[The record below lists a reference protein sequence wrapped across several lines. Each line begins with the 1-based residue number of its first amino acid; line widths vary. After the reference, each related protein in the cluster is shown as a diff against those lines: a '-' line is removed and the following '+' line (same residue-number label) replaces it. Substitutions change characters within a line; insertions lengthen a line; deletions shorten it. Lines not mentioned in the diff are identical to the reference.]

1 MEQTPATST
10 VILVHGLWLK
20 GPALGL
26 QRFRTARCGFDAR
39 TFSYASMRST
49 LAENARALA
58 AFISPLSASQVHLAG
73 HSLGGLVI
81 LTMLASDP
89 DRRIGRVVLMGT
101 PAASCHAASR
111 LGEMKLGRKLLG
123 NCMPP
128 QFVPFAVTDDREVG
142 VIAGSR
148 SFGLGRLIRGVP
160 QPNDGVVAVSE
171 TLLAGMR
178 DQIVLRVS
186 HTQML
191 ISSAVARQICAFLK
205 QGRFLHQGGPFV

>member
-10 VILVHGLWLK
+10 VVLVHGLWLK
-20 GPALGL
+20 GMALSL
-26 QRFRTARCGFDAR
+26 QRLQIARCGFDAQ
-39 TFSYASMRST
+39 TFSYASMRSA
-49 LAENARALA
+49 LPENARSLA
-58 AFISPLSASQVHLAG
+58 SFVSTLSTSQVHLVG

-89 DRRIGRVVLMGT
+89 DARVGRVVLMGT

-123 NCMPP
+123 KCMPP
-128 QFVPFAVTDDREVG
+128 QFVPFAVAGDREVG

-191 ISSAVARQICAFLK
+191 ISPAAARQICAFLK
-205 QGRFLHQGGPFV
+205 QGRFLH